1 MKQNLHRHSGLEK
14 KIHTEATGPKWKRLH
29 KDWRV
34 WVAVILMLSAM
45 IIYVLTL
52 DDSLL
57 AFGIGTS
64 FC

>member
-1 MKQNLHRHSGLEK
+1 MTQHHHLHSG
-14 KIHTEATGPKWKRLH
+14 RRCLH

-34 WVAVILMLSAM
+34 WAGLVLMLAA
-45 IIYVLTL
+45 IAIYVLTL

-57 AFGIGTS
+57 SLSVART